1 MEAITEMKALITRIC
16 EEKMNME
23 VKPDVNPKEPI
34 AQEFTLDSI
43 SLFELI
49 VNLEEEFQFKVADD
63 DIDKVGKM
71 NIEELHEFIQKQQ
84 PIHG

>member
-23 VKPDVNPKEPI
+23 VKPDVDPEEPI
-34 AQEFTLDSI
+34 AQEFSLDSI

-71 NIEELHEFIQKQQ
+71 NIAELHEFIQRQQ
-84 PIHG
+84 LIHG